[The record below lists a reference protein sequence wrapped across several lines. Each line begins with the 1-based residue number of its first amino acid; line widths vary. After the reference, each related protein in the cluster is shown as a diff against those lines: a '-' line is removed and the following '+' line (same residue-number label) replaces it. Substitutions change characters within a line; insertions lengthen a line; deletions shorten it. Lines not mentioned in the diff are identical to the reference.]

1 VVSLEK
7 NVIKMWLWM
16 RKILPKTVFLF
27 GNTVAHLHRQ
37 PFKIKDMKNKLI
49 IMFALI
55 AGCFSA
61 IAQGNFYITGTVSGL
76 NGPAGNVQV
85 CVATDSTV
93 QSNFS
98 YYDCTVTD
106 SNGYYSFGI
115 PGGSIPGPNV
125 VYTVSI
131 LACGT
136 ITSGQVQN
144 NQGTVTQVDRD
155 FSLSCDPSATPC
167 QSAFVYSLSNT
178 GEVYFQQTVGSG
190 FNYDW
195 SFGDGSTASTSDPVH
210 VYSGNPSD
218 SFQVCLT
225 IYNSNGCQST
235 SCQFIYPIPNSNS
248 GCDASF
254 ATYDSTA
261 NVIYFLPNSPSQD
274 LIYSW
279 DFGDGSALGT
289 SMYPNHYFSNGTYNV
304 CLSVYNMVDSCFDQF
319 CQTIVVNDSVVGPN
333 CQASFTYSYVSN
345 NTIAFQ
351 QTSSSPANSYN
362 YSWSFGDGSSAS
374 TGDPTHTFAVSGQ
387 YDTAYVCLTIFD
399 NAGCQSTT
407 CQYIFVS
414 DSVISGDSCYA
425 YFTYT
430 LSPANDL
437 EVQFTSYSSPNAQ
450 YVWSFGDNTSST
462 QANPTHLYPSASFYT
477 VCLTVYGANGCQNSY
492 CGQVNTGT
500 FQPTYTIY
508 GSVMADS
515 MNVTDATVYLISVDS
530 TNLGLALNLV
540 DAVADSNGYFHFD
553 GLSAGT
559 YLVKAALN
567 SSSPDFANYLPTYYG
582 NSLFWSGA
590 SYVFSASSTY
600 LIIDLV
606 GGNNPGGPGFIGG
619 LVSQGANKTEGP
631 GDPINNAQ
639 VMVLNMSNQAF
650 AYEMTG
656 ADGAFA
662 FPNLPYGTYQVYT
675 EVLGL
680 PTTPVI
686 VTIEPGNTEINN
698 VEVVINSDGVTTGIK
713 KTPTLVEMT
722 DLFPNPAKESV
733 QLNLNSKI
741 EGELSVQIV
750 NMSGM
755 VVNSQVVKANKGQNT
770 IVLPV
775 QSLAAGIY
783 SVKVATENTSIVKRI
798 VKL

>member
-1 VVSLEK
+1 VRK
-7 NVIKMWLWM
+7 NYA
-16 RKILPKTVFLF
+16 KTTFLF

-49 IMFALI
+49 LMFALI

-76 NGPAGNVQV
+76 SGPAGNVQV

-93 QSNFS
+93 QSNFN
-98 YYDCTVTD
+98 YYDCTTTD

-144 NQGTVTQVDRD
+144 NQGTVSQVTRD
-155 FSLSCDPSATPC
+155 FSLSCDPVANACDAS
-167 QSAFVYSLSNT
+167 FIYSITAS
-178 GEVYFQQTVGSG
+178 GEVYFQQTSGSG
-190 FNYDW
+190 FFFDW
-195 SFGDGSTASTSDPVH
+195 SFGDGSNSSAE
-210 VYSGNPSD
+210 NPTHTYNGSPMD

-235 SCQFIYPIPNSNS
+235 NCQVIYPIFTPTSN
-248 GCDASF
+248 CDASF
-254 ATYDSTA
+254 ARYDSTA
-261 NVIYFLPNSPSQD
+261 NVIYFIPNNPSSNLQ
-274 LIYSW
+274 YFW
-279 DFGDGSALGT
+279 DFGDNGAT
-289 SMYPNHYFSNGTYNV
+289 STSQFPNHYFTNGTYTV
-304 CLSVYNMVDSCFDQF
+304 CLSVFNPTDSCTNQS
-319 CQTIVVNDSVVGPN
+319 CQTIVVNDTLVNPA
-333 CQASFTYSYVSN
+333 CQASFTYTYTSN

-351 QTSSSPANSYN
+351 QTSSTPANSYN
-362 YSWSFGDGSSAS
+362 YSWSFGDGTGAS

-387 YDTAYVCLTIFD
+387 YDTAYVCLTIYD
-399 NAGCQSTT
+399 NNGCQNTT
-407 CQYIFVS
+407 CQYVFVS
-414 DSVISGDSCYA
+414 DSVNSNDSCYA

-437 EVQFTSYSSPNAQ
+437 EVQFTSYASPNSQ
-450 YVWSFGDNTSST
+450 YVWSFGDNTSAT
-462 QANPTHLYPSASFYT
+462 QVNPNHLYGAAATYQ

-492 CGQVNTGT
+492 CSYVYAGNI
-500 FQPTYTIY
+500 PTTYAIY

-515 MNVTDATVYLISVDS
+515 MNVSDATIYLISVDS
-530 TNLGLALNLV
+530 TALGLALNLV
-540 DAVADSNGYFHFD
+540 DAVSDSNGYFYFS

-567 SSSPDFANYLPTYYG
+567 SSSPDFANFLPTYYG
-582 NSLFWSGA
+582 NSLFWAGA
-590 SYVFSASSTY
+590 SNVFPVSNTY
-600 LIIDLV
+600 LIIDLI

-662 FPNLPYGTYQVYT
+662 FPNLPFGTYQVYT

-698 VEVVINSDGVTTGIK
+698 VEVVINSDGVTTGIE
-713 KTPTLVEMT
+713 KTPALVEMT

-741 EGELSVQIV
+741 DGALNVQIV

-755 VVNSQVVKANKGQNT
+755 VVNSQVVSAIKGQNT

>member
-1 VVSLEK
+1 
-7 NVIKMWLWM
+7 
-16 RKILPKTVFLF
+16 
-27 GNTVAHLHRQ
+27 
-37 PFKIKDMKNKLI
+37 
-49 IMFALI
+49 MFALI

-85 CVATDSTV
+85 CVATDSSV
-93 QSNFS
+93 QSNFN
-98 YYDCTVTD
+98 YYDCTTTD
-106 SNGYYSFGI
+106 SNGYYVFAI
-115 PGGSIPGPNV
+115 PGGSIIGPNV
-125 VYTVSI
+125 VYTVFVS
-131 LACGT
+131 ACGT

-144 NQGTVTQVDRD
+144 NQGTVTQVNRD
-155 FSLSCDPSATPC
+155 FSLSCDPNANTC
-167 QSAFVYSLSNT
+167 NAAFIYTVSDS
-178 GEVYFQQTVGSG
+178 GDVSFQQTSGSG
-190 FNYDW
+190 FFYNW
-195 SFGDGSTASTSDPVH
+195 SFGDGGVASTGNPVH
-210 VYSGNPSD
+210 TYSGNPSD

-225 IYNSNGCQST
+225 IYNSNGCQNT
-235 SCQFIYPIPNSNS
+235 TCQFINPISSNLG

-254 ATYDSTA
+254 TRYDSTA
-261 NVIYFLPNSPSQD
+261 NVIYFIPNSTGSN
-274 LIYSW
+274 YAYFW
-279 DFGDGSALGT
+279 DFGDGSNT
-289 SMYPNHYFSNGTYNV
+289 SSDVYPNHYFANGTYNV
-304 CLSVYNMVDSCFDQF
+304 CLQIYNLTDSCTNTL
-319 CQTIVVNDSVVGPN
+319 CQTIVVNDSIVAPN
-333 CQASFTYSYVSN
+333 CQASFTYTYVSN

-351 QTSSSPANSYN
+351 QTSSSTNNTYN
-362 YSWSFGDGSSAS
+362 YSWSFGDGSGAT
-374 TGDPTHTFAVSGQ
+374 TGDPNHTFAVSGQ
-387 YDTAYVCLTIFD
+387 YDTAYVCLTIYD
-399 NAGCQSTT
+399 SAGCQNTT

-414 DSVISGDSCYA
+414 DSVNSGDSCYA
-425 YFTYT
+425 YFSYT

-437 EVQFTSYSSPNAQ
+437 EVQFTSYASPNAQ
-450 YVWSFGDNTSST
+450 YVWSFGDSSSAT
-462 QANPTHLYPSASFYT
+462 QTNPNHLYSAAGAYT

-492 CGQVNTGT
+492 CGQVVAGNT
-500 FQPTYTIY
+500 PTTYSIY

-515 MNVTDATVYLISVDS
+515 MNVTDATIYLISVDS

-540 DAVADSNGYFHFD
+540 DAVADSNGYFYFG

-567 SSSPDFANYLPTYYG
+567 SSSPDFANFLPTYYG
-582 NSLFWSGA
+582 NSLFWAGA
-590 SYVFSASSTY
+590 SNVFSASNTY
-600 LIIDLV
+600 LIIDLI

-619 LVSQGANKTEGP
+619 LVSQGANKTAGP

-680 PTTPVI
+680 PTIPVI

-698 VEVVINSDGVTTGIK
+698 VEVVINSDGVTTGIEK
-713 KTPTLVEMT
+713 APSLVEMT

-741 EGELSVQIV
+741 DGELSVQIV